1 MSKYLPYILT
11 MAIVTYLIRMIP
23 LTFFQKELKS
33 PFIKSFLFY
42 VPYAVL
48 GAMTFPAIFTAS
60 QNLIPSLAGTIV
72 ALILAYKE
80 KWVANGCDRCL
91 YCRIYHGINPIKKG
105 VNQLLLA
112 IDSFKICFNFIY
124 IFN

>member
-60 QNLIPSLAGTIV
+60 KNLIPSLAGTIV

-80 KWVANGCDRCL
+80 KGLLTVAIGAC
-91 YCRIYHGINPIKKG
+91 IA
-105 VNQLLLA
+105 V
-112 IDSFKICFNFIY
+112 Y
-124 IFN
+124 ITELIL

>member
-1 MSKYLPYILT
+1 MISYIPYILT
-11 MAIVTYLIRMIP
+11 MALVTYLIRMIP

-48 GAMTFPAIFTAS
+48 GAMTFPAIFTCTT
-60 QNLIPSLAGTIV
+60 NLIPGIIGTLA

-80 KWVANGCDRCL
+80 RSLLTVAIVAC
-91 YCRIYHGINPIKKG
+91 IA
-105 VNQLLLA
+105 V
-112 IDSFKICFNFIY
+112 Y
-124 IFN
+124 IADIFF

>member
-11 MAIVTYLIRMIP
+11 MAITTYLIRMIP

-60 QNLIPSLAGTIV
+60 QNLIPSLA
-72 ALILAYKE
+72 
-80 KWVANGCDRCL
+80 
-91 YCRIYHGINPIKKG
+91 
-105 VNQLLLA
+105 
-112 IDSFKICFNFIY
+112 
-124 IFN
+124 